1 MKTLAASHRWQGVD
15 RQISVLGS
23 VNWSEENK
31 SGGFC
36 ILILDMRKTTVCQ
49 TASLKGRI
57 AESRNRLYRV
67 ALAWC
72 GDEMLADD
80 LVQETMANGIVNLKQ
95 LRDERRLFAWLYSI
109 LNNNWRLYLRRKKNH
124 DELDEQLCGDEFGP
138 AGTYRQLE
146 IVRRVRSAVVCLPI
160 EQRQVISLVDL
171 EEFSYCDVAKILDIP
186 IGTVMS
192 RLHRAR
198 KNLLSQLDKPA
209 VDATNN
215 KPHMRI
221 VK

>member
-1 MKTLAASHRWQGVD
+1 MEKPT
-15 RQISVLGS
+15 
-23 VNWSEENK
+23 
-31 SGGFC
+31 FC
-36 ILILDMRKTTVCQ
+36 KPSQ
-49 TASLKGRI
+49 LKGRI

-80 LVQETMANGIVNLKQ
+80 LVQETMTSGIVKIKQ
-95 LRDERRLFAWLYSI
+95 LRDESRLFAWLYTI
-109 LNNNWRLYLRRKKNH
+109 LNNNWRLHLRRNKNH
-124 DELDEQLCGDEFGP
+124 DELDEQLCSDANGPLGDCRE
-138 AGTYRQLE
+138 LE
-146 IVRRVRSAVVCLPI
+146 IVKQVRSAVALLPM

-171 EEFSYCDVAKILDIP
+171 EEFSYCDVARILDIP

-198 KNLLSQLDKPA
+198 KNLLSKIERSDLQADTGRKQI
-209 VDATNN
+209 
-215 KPHMRI
+215 RI